1 VIILRVAK
9 GVSLRVE
16 LRVLEIP
23 RVVLRVL
30 IAIINPNN
38 KVTKLISRAKPNSI
52 RVTKDRLPCKRN
64 KGEMKEK

>member
-1 VIILRVAK
+1 
-9 GVSLRVE
+9 
-16 LRVLEIP
+16 VLEIP